1 MVFDEECACWL
12 HDYNYKGSYTIAL
25 APGEEFKAEYRSAIE
40 TAAREGAPRRVRRN
54 RFRPGHFYDPI
65 SMDEL
70 AGGSSS
76 GPRAA

>member
-1 MVFDEECACWL
+1 M
-12 HDYNYKGSYTIAL
+12 S
-25 APGEEFKAEYRSAIE
+25 E
-40 TAAREGAPRRVRRN
+40 TMKPFQAGP
-54 RFRPGHFYDPI
+54 FLDDPI